1 MSEKDELWNDVRAD
15 IGDLNPDALAA
26 TELLRIRKEL
36 EKQNEQLSQIARSL
50 LRIGNVL
57 ARE

>member
-1 MSEKDELWNDVRAD
+1 MSEKDELWNDVRDD

-26 TELLRIRKEL
+26 IELLRIRKEL
-36 EKQNEQLSQIARSL
+36 EKQNAHLSEITRSL